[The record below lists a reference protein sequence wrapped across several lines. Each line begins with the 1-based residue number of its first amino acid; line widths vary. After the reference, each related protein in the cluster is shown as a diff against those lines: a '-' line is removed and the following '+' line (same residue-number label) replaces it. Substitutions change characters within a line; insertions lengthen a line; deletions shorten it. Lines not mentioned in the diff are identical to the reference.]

1 MLPEFL
7 TANFDRLA
15 GACCERV
22 AKRYAYSAPP
32 LAGEGIPQF
41 LNQLISTLQAEQR
54 TTVRVTSEPQPSPAS
69 TPIGRSAAIQGAEL
83 LRLGYSVDQ
92 VVHYYGDVCQTVT
105 DLAVGQGVPISTD
118 EFRTLNRCLD
128 EAIADAVTA
137 FVGEQES
144 AMLEHAS
151 DLHQRLGAL
160 AEDQRRLV
168 DVALQTFTAMQTGK
182 IAFSG
187 ATAGALVNVLK
198 ELRELIDRTLP
209 EIRLLTGM
217 TMTHRA
223 GPNGT

>member
-1 MLPEFL
+1 
-7 TANFDRLA
+7 
-15 GACCERV
+15 
-22 AKRYAYSAPP
+22 
-32 LAGEGIPQF
+32 
-41 LNQLISTLQAEQR
+41 
-54 TTVRVTSEPQPSPAS
+54 
-69 TPIGRSAAIQGAEL
+69 
-83 LRLGYSVDQ
+83 
-92 VVHYYGDVCQTVT
+92 
-105 DLAVGQGVPISTD
+105 
-118 EFRTLNRCLD
+118 
-128 EAIADAVTA
+128 
-137 FVGEQES
+137 
-144 AMLEHAS
+144 MLEHAS